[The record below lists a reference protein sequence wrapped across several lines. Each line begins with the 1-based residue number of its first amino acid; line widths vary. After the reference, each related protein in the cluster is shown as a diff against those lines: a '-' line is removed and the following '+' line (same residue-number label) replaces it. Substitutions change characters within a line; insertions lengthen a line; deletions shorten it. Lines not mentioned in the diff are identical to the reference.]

1 MTPDTLK
8 FYFDHW
14 TSLRSCFAYRG
25 PFMDKYTNAI
35 LDISEQTRDH
45 QPHISRKLSF
55 MLVECFQNVLKHSES
70 FSKEDISAHDDGM
83 FTFKHTEDS
92 FVINSIN
99 ILRNEDVPRLVGLI
113 EKVNE
118 LDEKEL
124 KKYYLE
130 HLENNQLSEK
140 GGAGLGLI
148 ELARKSGQKI
158 KFKIEPLDDNYS
170 QFHQQI
176 SFLHSNKENSQP
188 GDFITVSQEYYNMI
202 KRDQIFLHY
211 KGDFTQKSVLPMLDM
226 AALASNLYF
235 TDKRKTQ
242 RAKHVLIEIIQN
254 MSRMNNKDLPETQ
267 NATILL
273 GRDEDHLFVSSGN
286 IVSISEKV
294 LLEEKLKYLLS
305 LEEEELAAL
314 HRTTIHASLRFE
326 NKERTGLG
334 LIEVVK
340 GSSNN
345 VQFQFYPIAHN
356 QFLFVLCMK
365 F

>member
-70 FSKEDISAHDDGM
+70 FSKEEITADDDGM
-83 FTFKHTEDS
+83 FSFKHTHDS

-99 ILRNEDVPRLVGLI
+99 ILRNHDVPRLIGLI
-113 EKVNE
+113 DKVNE

-124 KKYYLE
+124 KKYYLA

-158 KFKIEPLDDNYS
+158 KYKIESLDENCS

-176 SFLHSNKENSQP
+176 SFLHTNKENALPES
-188 GDFITVSQEYYNMI
+188 FLETSQEYYSMI
-202 KRDQIFLHY
+202 KRDHIFLHY
-211 KGDFTQKSVLPMLDM
+211 KGDFTQKSVLPMLEM
-226 AALASNLYF
+226 AALMSNLYF

-254 MSRMNNKDLPETQ
+254 MSRLNNPEIPETQ

-273 GRDEDHLFVSSGN
+273 GRDDDHLYVSSGN

-305 LEEEELAAL
+305 LEEEELAEL
-314 HRTTIHASLRFE
+314 HRTTIRASLRFE
-326 NKERTGLG
+326 SKDRTGLG

-345 VQFQFYPIAHN
+345 VQYQFYPMAHN
-356 QFLFVLCMK
+356 QYLFVLCMK